1 MLMDTRTLVNWWE
14 KRIGDKSAALELYN
28 VKKSI
33 FSSYEIRESVE
44 RLNYLKRKTRIIAT
58 TCITMSSPLKSSN
71 SGEWKLVYMPISAG

>member
-1 MLMDTRTLVNWWE
+1 MLRDTRTLVKWWV
-14 KRIGDKSAALELYN
+14 KRIGDKCAALKLYN

-44 RLNYLKRKTRIIAT
+44 RSNYLKRKTRIIAI